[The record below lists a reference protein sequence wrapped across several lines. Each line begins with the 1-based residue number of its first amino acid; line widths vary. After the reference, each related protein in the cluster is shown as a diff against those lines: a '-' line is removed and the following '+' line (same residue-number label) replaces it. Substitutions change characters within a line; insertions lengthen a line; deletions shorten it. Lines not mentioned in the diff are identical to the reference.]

1 MKSIITG
8 NKNWVI
14 KVDRKDSE
22 MIHGRPG
29 HFFDGFFQCRLSEL
43 SRYDWYYF
51 TKKKDY
57 DNAVAALRAEGI
69 KDANKIYGWG

>member
-14 KVDRKDSE
+14 KVDHKHNT
-22 MIHGRPG
+22 MLHGRPG
-29 HFFDGFFQCRLSEL
+29 HFSDGFFQCFLYEL
-43 SRYDWYYF
+43 AQYDWYYF

-57 DNAVAALRAEGI
+57 DNAVAELAAQGVKDVNRA
-69 KDANKIYGWG
+69 YGY

>member
-14 KVDRKDSE
+14 KVDRKDNT
-22 MIHGRPG
+22 MLHGRPG
-29 HFFDGFFQCRLSEL
+29 HFSDGFFQCFLYEL
-43 SRYDWYYF
+43 FDRSTWYYF

-57 DNAVAALRAEGI
+57 DNAVAELIAQGVKDVNRA
-69 KDANKIYGWG
+69 YGY